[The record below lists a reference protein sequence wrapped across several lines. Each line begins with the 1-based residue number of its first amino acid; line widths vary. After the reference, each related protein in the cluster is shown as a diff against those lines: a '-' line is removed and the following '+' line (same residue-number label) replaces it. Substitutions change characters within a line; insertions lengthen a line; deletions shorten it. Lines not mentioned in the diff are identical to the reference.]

1 VSDPTVLVLDD
12 DELLHRA
19 AADLVCDLVERKPD
33 ASLVA
38 ATGQS
43 PIGLYAELAVRRR
56 SSSLDP
62 SRLRVFQ
69 LDEYVGV
76 GPNDRRSLFGWMSR
90 ALLAPLGIPADH
102 VVRLPIEGDLEA
114 GCAAYERAVREA
126 GGYDLAILGIGENGH
141 VGFNEPPADPRSP
154 TRQVEL
160 AAESLRSNARYWGN
174 LHDVPAR
181 AVTVGMELLLGAAKT
196 LLIVTGK
203 RKHEIVHRALEEP
216 IGSNVPASFL
226 RESADLTVL
235 SDRDAWGD
243 GEIPGA
249 GAD

>member
-1 VSDPTVLVLDD
+1 
-12 DELLHRA
+12 
-19 AADLVCDLVERKPD
+19 
-33 ASLVA
+33 
-38 ATGQS
+38 
-43 PIGLYAELAVRRR
+43 VR
-56 SSSLDP
+56 D
-62 SRLRVFQ
+62 
-69 LDEYVGV
+69 
-76 GPNDRRSLFGWMSR
+76 
-90 ALLAPLGIPADH
+90 
-102 VVRLPIEGDLEA
+102 
-114 GCAAYERAVREA
+114 A

-196 LLIVTGK
+196 LLLVTGK

-216 IGSNVPASFL
+216 IGANVPASFL